1 MGNDKELS
9 EKTLEIITS
18 VASQERDSHNSCDND
33 LEQCKKSS
41 VWHMVHAYFY
51 STRCKTWT

>member
-51 STRCKTWT
+51 STRCKT